1 MKEYIKEFLL
11 YEKDVKKA
19 TSNTLLSFRR
29 DLIKMA
35 DFFESQGVTDVK
47 KINDTLMN
55 AYMLYLENHNFA
67 TATISR
73 YVSSIKSFFNYLV
86 RERVIDKEP
95 TYMIKAPK
103 VIKKAP
109 DILSVE
115 EIDRLL
121 SQPDTKKSKGIRD
134 KAMLEILYATGIR
147 VSELINLKVS
157 DINLQM
163 GFITCCDNEKERII
177 PFGNHAK
184 QAIMDY
190 MKDARSNLMKDSC
203 SDIFFTNCSGHMMSR
218 QGFWKIIKSY
228 GAKAGI
234 EEEITPH
241 TLRHSFAAHL
251 VQNGAD
257 LRSVQEMLGHSDIS
271 TTTQIYAKLAA
282 GKIREVYSKSHP
294 RG

>member
-1 MKEYIKEFLL
+1 MKEYIDKFLL
-11 YEKDVKKA
+11 FEKDEKKA
-19 TSNTLLSFRR
+19 TSNTLLSFQR

-35 DFFESQGVTDVK
+35 DFFESQGITDVK
-47 KINDTLMN
+47 KINDTQMN
-55 AYMLYLENHNFA
+55 AYMLYLEKNNFA

-73 YVSSIKSFFNYLV
+73 YVSSIKSFFNFLIKQ
-86 RERVIDKEP
+86 REIDKEP

-115 EIDRLL
+115 QIDKLL
-121 SQPDTKKSKGIRD
+121 SQPDTSKPKGIRD

-147 VSELINLKVS
+147 VSELINLKIS
-157 DINLQM
+157 SINLQM

-184 QAIMDY
+184 QAILDY
-190 MKDARSNLMKDSC
+190 IGSARLKLVKDS
-203 SDIFFTNCSGHMMSR
+203 SNEIFFTNCSGGSMSR

-228 GAKAGI
+228 GVKAGI

-257 LRSVQEMLGHSDIS
+257 LHSVQEMLGHSDIS
-271 TTTQIYAKLAA
+271 TTTQIYAKLAS
-282 GKIREVYSKSHP
+282 GKIREVYSNSHP